1 MSAEIDDTDGSNVIE
16 NNPTIALLG
25 AAAVGFA
32 LGAVIWKYRRTPAQR
47 FGSFDRAVDM
57 ARSGAIDTV
66 QSLRRRLREEG
77 YSPSDIEGRAKKF
90 IGQLIDSAQRRF

>member
-1 MSAEIDDTDGSNVIE
+1 MSAEMEDTDSANAIA
-16 NNPTIALLG
+16 NNPTVALLG

-32 LGAVIWKYRRTPAQR
+32 LGAVIWQYRHAPAHR

-66 QSLRRRLREEG
+66 RGLRRRLREEG
-77 YSPSDIEGRAKKF
+77 YSPADIEGRAKKF
-90 IGQLIDSAQRRF
+90 FNQLIDSAQRHF